1 MRSSNWGEM
10 NSLPSFRERFSAYE
24 AAQCPMPNADARIEQ
39 DSVVGKL
46 DDLADAAIEG
56 GMAGKTKAL

>member
-1 MRSSNWGEM
+1 MPN
-10 NSLPSFRERFSAYE
+10 
-24 AAQCPMPNADARIEQ
+24 AQCPMPNADARIEQ

>member
-1 MRSSNWGEM
+1 
-10 NSLPSFRERFSAYE
+10 
-24 AAQCPMPNADARIEQ
+24 MPNADARIEQ
-39 DSVVGKL
+39 DSVAGKL